1 MVAITKR
8 LLQVKPNKRAL
19 LASGA
24 LREAR
29 FFFKNTEDI
38 FGNIGFF
45 VINPDHVSIGSMRD
59 ANLGTRN
66 LISKQN
72 PELLQRAFQGKV
84 GFVPPMTSDVDLG
97 SASKSDN
104 AKKPPT
110 MFFIGPV
117 QDTDGR
123 ILAVM
128 TLRVDPWKDFARALK
143 SFGNGAS
150 RESYAFDRNG
160 VMLSSSRFEDQ
171 LRRIGLLAED
181 QSSAL
186 NIEIRD
192 PGGNMVAGYR
202 PGIARSQQPLTHM
215 VSSALALRQQME
227 SAGIRKGQSSVESNI
242 EGYRDYRGV
251 PVFGAWLWNADL
263 DIGLAVEVDVD
274 EALSHYYRTRV
285 TIFSIL
291 GFTLVLSVGAILF
304 VLIIGE
310 RTSRALMRAR
320 DNLEDTVAE
329 RTAELA
335 EKQDLLRTAEER
347 SRLLLNSAGEGIF
360 GVDAEGRC
368 TFANPTAMK
377 LLGYS
382 NEELIGQNIHKTI
395 HHSHQDGSL
404 YPVENCPMFKSFTEG
419 TTHRVAD
426 EVLWRKDGTHF
437 PVEYAST
444 PMEKDGRLVGA
455 VITFGDITERKAA
468 AERFSALL
476 ESAPD
481 AMIVSDETGNIVLV
495 NSQAEVLF
503 GYSRE
508 ELIGKKIDML
518 VPEDIREVHPDYR
531 AKFYADPK
539 RLSMGFRSDFYG
551 IAKDGRKIPMDIGLS
566 PIETAEGLLVVA
578 SARDITE
585 RIEAETALR
594 ESEKRLQSILDTS
607 PVGVAFST
615 KGKIQFANPRFKEMF
630 GVGAGDS
637 SPDLYVHPEERDS
650 LVTKLTTGGKVE
662 GYEIQ
667 LYNRDHEVREFLIT
681 YLPIR
686 FDDEEGILGWLL
698 DITDRKNAEK
708 EIKEKFDELT
718 RFRRLAVGREK
729 MMIELKKEINELGGS
744 IGSGSDV

>member
-1 MVAITKR
+1 V
-8 LLQVKPNKRAL
+8 V
-19 LASGA
+19 
-24 LREAR
+24 
-29 FFFKNTEDI
+29 
-38 FGNIGFF
+38 
-45 VINPDHVSIGSMRD
+45 
-59 ANLGTRN
+59 
-66 LISKQN
+66 
-72 PELLQRAFQGKV
+72 
-84 GFVPPMTSDVDLG
+84 
-97 SASKSDN
+97 
-104 AKKPPT
+104 
-110 MFFIGPV
+110 
-117 QDTDGR
+117 
-123 ILAVM
+123 
-128 TLRVDPWKDFARALK
+128 
-143 SFGNGAS
+143 
-150 RESYAFDRNG
+150 
-160 VMLSSSRFEDQ
+160 
-171 LRRIGLLAED
+171 
-181 QSSAL
+181 
-186 NIEIRD
+186 
-192 PGGNMVAGYR
+192 
-202 PGIARSQQPLTHM
+202 
-215 VSSALALRQQME
+215 
-227 SAGIRKGQSSVESNI
+227 
-242 EGYRDYRGV
+242 
-251 PVFGAWLWNADL
+251 
-263 DIGLAVEVDVD
+263 

-291 GFTLVLSVGAILF
+291 GFTLALSVGAILF
-304 VLIIGE
+304 VLIVGE

-382 NEELIGQNIHKTI
+382 NEELIGQNMHKTI

-404 YPVENCPMFKSFTEG
+404 YPAENCPMFKSFTEG

-426 EVLWRKDGTHF
+426 EVLWRKDGAHF

-481 AMIVSDETGNIVLV
+481 AMIVSDDTGNIVLV

-503 GYSRE
+503 GYCRE

-518 VPEDIREVHPDYR
+518 VPEDIREMHPDNR

-539 RLSMGFRSDFYG
+539 RLSMGFRSNFYG

-585 RIEAETALR
+585 RIEAEAALR
-594 ESEKRLQSILDTS
+594 DSEKRLQSILDTS

-615 KGKIQFANPRFKEMF
+615 KRKIHFANPRFKEMF

-637 SPDLYVHPEERDS
+637 SPDLYVHPEERDF
-650 LVTKLTTGGKVE
+650 LVTKLTTEGKVE

-681 YLPIR
+681 YLLIT

-708 EIKEKFDELT
+708 ELKEKFDELT
-718 RFRRLAVGREK
+718 RFRQLAVGREK
-729 MMIELKKEINELGGS
+729 MMIELKKEINELAAQLGLDQMYK
-744 IGSGSDV
+744 IVP